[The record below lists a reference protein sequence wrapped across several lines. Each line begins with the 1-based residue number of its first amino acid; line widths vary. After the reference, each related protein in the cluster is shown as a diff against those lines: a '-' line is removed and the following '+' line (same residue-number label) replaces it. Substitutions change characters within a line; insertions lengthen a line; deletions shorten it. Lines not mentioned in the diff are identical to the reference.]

1 MNCMVRNFIFHRV
14 VPVVSDSSLEMSVQ
28 LFDKCIQ
35 FINRRYQVIGVED
48 ILQANRLPVGGKPFA
63 SLTFDDGYAC
73 NIQYAAPI
81 LHKYHCRA
89 SFYVVTNCV
98 DQNIPIWGY
107 LLEHLLMHTQKS
119 SIQISD
125 QHLPKHLKLH
135 NIPANPAQ
143 RILYIKKLKAWLI
156 SIAVAIKETV
166 FNEICGQITDVEI
179 PRMMMNWNDL
189 AALRSE
195 GHYIGSHTHTHNA
208 LTGIDNDVE
217 LKKELVMPREIIQQK
232 LGYLPVSIAY
242 PFGFNNARVRQMTA
256 ESGYQMGIASE
267 RHQLYYQ
274 HKHDFFEIP
283 RIALSNEPWY
293 KTRMRITNR
302 IEEIKNILPRGIIKF
317 SKQTGFW

>member
-1 MNCMVRNFIFHRV
+1 
-14 VPVVSDSSLEMSVQ
+14 
-28 LFDKCIQ
+28 
-35 FINRRYQVIGVED
+35 
-48 ILQANRLPVGGKPFA
+48 
-63 SLTFDDGYAC
+63 
-73 NIQYAAPI
+73 
-81 LHKYHCRA
+81 
-89 SFYVVTNCV
+89 
-98 DQNIPIWGY
+98 
-107 LLEHLLMHTQKS
+107 
-119 SIQISD
+119 
-125 QHLPKHLKLH
+125 
-135 NIPANPAQ
+135 
-143 RILYIKKLKAWLI
+143 
-156 SIAVAIKETV
+156 
-166 FNEICGQITDVEI
+166 
-179 PRMMMNWNDL
+179 MMNWNDL

-208 LTGIDNDVE
+208 LTGIENDVE

-274 HKHDFFEIP
+274 HKHDLFEIP